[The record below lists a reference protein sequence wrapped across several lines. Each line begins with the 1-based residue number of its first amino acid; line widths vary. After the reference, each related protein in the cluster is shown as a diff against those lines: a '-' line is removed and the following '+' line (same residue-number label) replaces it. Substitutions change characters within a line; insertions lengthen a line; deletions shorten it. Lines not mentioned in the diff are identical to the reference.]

1 MQPAEFDDAGRKKGG
16 WNDPN
21 RRKLEWVDVK
31 AYDPKLSGVAPRPGK
46 FSSDTRYNFDNAM
59 TNGGVVNPTNNGKMT
74 CDICGNVGH
83 GAAECGAKH
92 SGQPLTFE
100 KDGVTHYT
108 WRFLWENGLCGPFG
122 LPKRK

>member
-1 MQPAEFDDAGRKKGG
+1 MPIPSSYTEG
-16 WNDPN
+16 WH
-21 RRKLEWVDVK
+21 
-31 AYDPKLSGVAPRPGK
+31 LSGVAPRPGK